1 MSINLLKKIT
11 KKLILIFEKQYLSML
26 CQLANSNR
34 NSARNK
40 NVLIN
45 FIIVNKINRELQNI
59 FDAHFSKGYN
69 LEKEKKTTIT
79 FQYYQFLPFPF
90 PEYISK
96 ESLCDRRGDR
106 ILSGLKGRRG
116 EGMNILP
123 EESCVTLRNSMVCST
138 SKSWKI
144 NSSSQSFLNL
154 VPQYP
159 DFMGT

>member
-11 KKLILIFEKQYLSML
+11 KKLILIFEEQYLSML

-79 FQYYQFLPFPF
+79 FQYY
-90 PEYISK
+90 
-96 ESLCDRRGDR
+96 
-106 ILSGLKGRRG
+106 
-116 EGMNILP
+116 
-123 EESCVTLRNSMVCST
+123 
-138 SKSWKI
+138 
-144 NSSSQSFLNL
+144 
-154 VPQYP
+154 
-159 DFMGT
+159 